1 MVAYLLSVAV
11 AGELQR
17 VPATRT
23 HSINGTETVIPEQG
37 WMVVDDEGRR
47 VGPAEFAL
55 AVGDTDTLAL
65 LDTVQKRR
73 DRRGVTLMLVGLSA
87 AAGGGAAVGVGS
99 QQDSVLM
106 VQAGLGAGLG
116 GFVTYALGRRLTRTL
131 HPAVNELDEI
141 YTADEVDAWLATA
154 PRRGP

>member
-23 HSINGTETVIPEQG
+23 HTLNGTETVIPEDG
-37 WMVVDDEGRR
+37 WMVVDEEGRR
-47 VGPAEFAL
+47 IGPVEFAL
-55 AVGDTDTLAL
+55 AVGDTETLAL
-65 LDTVQKRR
+65 LETIQTRR
-73 DRRGVTLMLVGLSA
+73 DRRGIALMVVGLSA
-87 AAGGGAAVGVGS
+87 AAGGSAAVGVGS
-99 QQDSVLM
+99 QQDRVLM

-141 YTADEVDAWLATA
+141 YTAEEVDAWLATA
-154 PRRGP
+154 PR